1 MAVGN
6 TMDRLEGMAQP
17 EKTVYHAG
25 QTFEAAGMQVTA
37 VWHNGVRTD
46 VTKLVQWSTDP
57 LTLDDNDFQ
66 ITYSHVLYQDRD
78 GAPGTAYAAPVG
90 LAALDVRKH
99 IYDRVETTPWCPP
112 GW

>member
-1 MAVGN
+1 MAGHG
-6 TMDRLEGMAQP
+6 RLAQWR
-17 EKTVYHAG
+17 
-25 QTFEAAGMQVTA
+25 M
-37 VWHNGVRTD
+37 TD

-99 IYDRVETTPWCPP
+99 IYDQIMETTPEATAAPAAVRADGRGIQP
-112 GW
+112 

>member
-1 MAVGN
+1 
-6 TMDRLEGMAQP
+6 
-17 EKTVYHAG
+17 
-25 QTFEAAGMQVTA
+25 MQVTA

-99 IYDRVETTPWCPP
+99 LRPCGDHAGGPP
-112 GW
+112 RHLQLLRADGRGIPAA